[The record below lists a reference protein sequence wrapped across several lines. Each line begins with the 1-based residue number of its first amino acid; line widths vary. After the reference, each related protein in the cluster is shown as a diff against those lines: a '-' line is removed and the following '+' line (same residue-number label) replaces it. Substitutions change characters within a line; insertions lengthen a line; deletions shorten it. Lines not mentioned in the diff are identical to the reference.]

1 MKTNLLAIPFLLF
14 VIGCSQPKEDT
25 TSPDKAQDVAEYA
38 LDLDSAVQYIH
49 RYDSVVKTVLKDSVP
64 IKSFTIRAAD
74 LLESLGLSAKTKV
87 KYTHARIYLGMDE
100 SNKFRIFLTPVDGA
114 SIDNGVA
121 GTDVILKGPHKN
133 GRFNATNALTND
145 GSYVLDFSAPCPNTC
160 PNGSPLNQ

>member
-1 MKTNLLAIPFLLF
+1 MKNYFVLFLPLIF
-14 VIGCSQPKEDT
+14 MIGCTQQKEQT
-25 TSPDKAQDVAEYA
+25 IAEYA

-49 RYDSVVKTVLKDSVP
+49 RYDSIAKEVLKDSVP

-74 LLESLGLSAKTKV
+74 LLESLGLPAKTKV

-100 SNKFRIFLTPVDGA
+100 NNKFRIFLTPVEGA
-114 SIDNGVA
+114 SITSGVA
-121 GTDVILKGPHKN
+121 GSDVIFKPGL
-133 GRFNATNALTND
+133 RDISDARTTN